1 MEIGAMLSSQSIL
14 LMPKQTAFDVKRQH
28 NDLSFISF
36 MKEAMPASLENDL
49 EVGKDFIFKNL

>member
-1 MEIGAMLSSQSIL
+1 MLSSQSIL